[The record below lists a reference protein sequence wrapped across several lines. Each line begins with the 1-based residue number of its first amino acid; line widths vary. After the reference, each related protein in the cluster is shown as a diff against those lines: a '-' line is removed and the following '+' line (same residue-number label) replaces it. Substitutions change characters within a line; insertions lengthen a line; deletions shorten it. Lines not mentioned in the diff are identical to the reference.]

1 MAVFH
6 SVTECN
12 NVPADSRYLF
22 LEAEYFDLTREQAD
36 SLIEAFVVWC
46 EGLFS
51 EGFVTDWSCNRTK
64 GREKTGKPEKL
75 LSLFRE
81 GDVWAI
87 GFDGAVRCNTIYNK
101 TSYRTYLRTQR
112 YSMPGRPRGSD
123 VSEDYW
129 AFYRTQAAK
138 IKSGELDWISGILSF
153 FEEPYRVR
161 RTILDPEELLGVATK
176 FPYWANNGLFHGNLR
191 LQVPIY
197 CLGDGLH
204 EMANA
209 FSAFLECW
217 AGELSNLNGRVAISP
232 FNGVGKWSGYMRY
245 FGSDE
250 EKMAPPPPQGYF
262 PIEWYKYAYLCGAEW
277 FNVVSPLVQIHLPTL
292 WTDAQKTEEILANRH
307 SNGNISLKLDQ
318 DPETVDVEDLRKMKD
333 LLYDGLYP
341 GMGRM
346 LKSNFFDPTRT
357 TMLTKPRVYWECV
370 PIRREELLETE
381 DAIIFRHMAAREN
394 VQ

>member
-1 MAVFH
+1 MAAFH

-12 NVPADSRYLF
+12 NVPVDSRYLF

-51 EGFVTDWSCNRTK
+51 EGFVTDWDCCGLKSRW
-64 GREKTGKPEKL
+64 KTGKPEKL
-75 LSLFRE
+75 LSAFRE
-81 GDVWAI
+81 DGI
-87 GFDGAVRCNTIYNK
+87 RNFGLSGAVRCNTIYNK

-112 YSMPGRPRGSD
+112 YSMPGRPKGSD

-153 FEEPYRVR
+153 FEEPHRVR

-176 FPYWANNGLFHGNLR
+176 FPYWANDGLFHGDLW

-209 FSAFLECW
+209 FSAFLEHW

-232 FNGVGKWSGYMRY
+232 FNGVSKWSGYMRY

-250 EKMAPPPPQGYF
+250 EKMAPPPPQGYI
-262 PIEWYKYAYLCGAEW
+262 PVEWYKYAYLCGAEW
-277 FNVVSPLVQIHLPTL
+277 FNVVSPLVQTHLPTL
-292 WTDAQKTEEILANRH
+292 WADAQKTEGILANRH

-318 DPETVDVEDLRKMKD
+318 DPETADVEDLRKMKD

-341 GMGRM
+341 GMGTM
-346 LKSNFFDPTRT
+346 MKSHFLDPEWTG
-357 TMLTKPRVYWECV
+357 MLTKPRMDWERI
-370 PIRREELLETE
+370 PIRREEILETE
-381 DAIIFRHMAAREN
+381 DAIIFRHVAAREN
-394 VQ
+394 VK

>member
-1 MAVFH
+1 MAAFH

-12 NVPADSRYLF
+12 NVPVDSRYLF

-36 SLIEAFVVWC
+36 SLIEAFVVWW

-51 EGFVTDWSCNRTK
+51 EGFVTDWDCCGLKSRW
-64 GREKTGKPEKL
+64 KTGKPEKL
-75 LSLFRE
+75 LSAFRE
-81 GDVWAI
+81 DGI
-87 GFDGAVRCNTIYNK
+87 RNFGLSGAVRCNTIYNK

-112 YSMPGRPRGSD
+112 YSMPGRPKGSD

-153 FEEPYRVR
+153 FEEPHRVR

-176 FPYWANNGLFHGNLR
+176 FPYWANDGLFHGDLW

-209 FSAFLECW
+209 FSAFLEHW

-232 FNGVGKWSGYMRY
+232 FNGVSKWSGYMRY

-250 EKMAPPPPQGYF
+250 EKMAPPPPQGYI
-262 PIEWYKYAYLCGAEW
+262 PVEWYKYAYLCGAEW
-277 FNVVSPLVQIHLPTL
+277 FNVVSPLVQTHLPTL
-292 WTDAQKTEEILANRH
+292 WADAQKTEGILANRH

-318 DPETVDVEDLRKMKD
+318 DPETADVEDLRKMKD

-341 GMGRM
+341 GMGTM
-346 LKSNFFDPTRT
+346 MKSHFLDPEWTG
-357 TMLTKPRVYWECV
+357 MLTKPRMDWERI
-370 PIRREELLETE
+370 PIRREEILETE
-381 DAIIFRHMAAREN
+381 DAIIFRHVAAREN
-394 VQ
+394 VK

>member
-1 MAVFH
+1 MAAFH

-12 NVPADSRYLF
+12 NVPVDSRYLF

-51 EGFVTDWSCNRTK
+51 EGFVTDWSCCGLK
-64 GREKTGKPEKL
+64 GREKTGKLEKL
-75 LSLFRE
+75 LPMIRE
-81 GDVWAI
+81 GDGWAI
-87 GFDGAVRCNTIYNK
+87 GAEGAVRCDAIYNK
-101 TSYRTYLRTQR
+101 TSFRAYLRTQR
-112 YSMPGRPRGSD
+112 YPALGYLKEVD
-123 VSEDYW
+123 ISEDYW
-129 AFYRTQAAK
+129 AFYRTQAMK

-153 FEEPYRVR
+153 FEEPNRVP
-161 RTILDPEELLGVATK
+161 RTTLDHLELLATAMK
-176 FPYWANNGLFHGNLR
+176 QPYRANNGLFQGELAVH
-191 LQVPIY
+191 VPIY
-197 CLGDGLH
+197 CLGDSLH

-209 FSAFLECW
+209 FSAFLNQK
-217 AGELSNLNGRVAISP
+217 AGEIANMNGHVAVAP
-232 FNGVGKWSGYMRY
+232 NRGPDRWSSHMTY

-250 EKMAPPPPQGYF
+250 QEVAPPPPKGYE
-262 PIEWYKYAYLCGAEW
+262 PIEWYQYAYLCGAEW
-277 FNVVSPLVQIHLPTL
+277 FNVVSPLVQTHLSAL
-292 WTDAQKTEEILANRH
+292 WADARKTEGILANRH

-341 GMGRM
+341 GMGTM
-346 LKSNFFDPTRT
+346 MKSHFLNPEWTG
-357 TMLTKPRVYWECV
+357 MLTKPRMDWERI

-394 VQ
+394 VK